1 MPAPAE
7 VASSLAQ
14 VSRPEPI
21 PTLPIRKTTM
31 RLSSIRTTLALL
43 SAAALATPCSAAWQ
57 AATPEVAEAARSP
70 AVAAAVAQMERLDAA
85 VLADD
90 LATFR
95 GLLADDLVVNNP
107 QNGISQSGGTARRG
121 AGGQISY
128 TRFDRTIE
136 YIGRLGEL
144 VVVMGS
150 EDIVP
155 KGNHPQA
162 GRAIHR
168 RFTDIW
174 RPEGG
179 VFKLA
184 VRQSTVVRVD

>member
-1 MPAPAE
+1 MRHG
-7 VASSLAQ
+7 L
-14 VSRPEPI
+14 
-21 PTLPIRKTTM
+21 IRF
-31 RLSSIRTTLALL
+31 SAALL
-43 SAAALATPCSAAWQ
+43 AACLAPPCSAAWQ
-57 AATPEVAEAARSP
+57 AATPEVAEAARLP
-70 AVAAAVAQMERLDAA
+70 GVAAAVAQMDRLDAA
-85 VLADD
+85 VMADD
-90 LATFR
+90 FAAFQ

-107 QNGISQSGGTARRG
+107 QNGISQAGGTARRG

-128 TRFDRTIE
+128 ARFDRTVE
-136 YIGRLGEL
+136 YVGKLGEL

-162 GRAIHR
+162 GRTIHR

-174 RPEGG
+174 RPVDG

-184 VRQSTVVRVD
+184 LRQSTVVRVD